1 MMTETLSFDIGMVES
16 RARVRPDFAVNAVVI
31 ELLDYD
37 YELVMSPPSAVD
49 VLLRMIAALEALNGL
64 EDTD

>member
-49 VLLRMIAALEALNGL
+49 VLLRMIAALEALSA